1 MRKPFYQAMR
11 CYKLQITRITA
22 RSKHAQA
29 VLSGDA
35 LLQITNYKNYSRS
48 KHAQVVLSGDA
59 LLQIT
64 NYKNYSKIEACA
76 SRSIRRC
83 VATNYKLQEL
93 QQDRSMR
100 KPFYQ
105 AMRCYKLQ
113 ITRITADRSI
123 IR

>member
-64 NYKNYSKIEACA
+64 NYKNYSRSKHHQIA
-76 SRSIRRC
+76 SREARRPGGMRGGTC
-83 VATNYKLQEL
+83 TCPPDWDEL
-93 QQDRSMR
+93 
-100 KPFYQ
+100 FYGE
-105 AMRCYKLQ
+105 Q
-113 ITRITADRSI
+113 IDMHEQTS
-123 IR
+123 